1 MSAAVPPI
9 GMRRAARARLRFA
22 RSWSARVGI
31 VLALGVVGAALLGPL
46 VAPYGPSEI
55 SGVPYTGPGNGH
67 WLGTDTLGRDILAR
81 LLWGGRSLVANAV
94 AATLIAYGIGVSIG
108 LVAGYSRRLA
118 DTLLMRTMDV
128 ILSFPPLLLLLL
140 LATGA
145 GRSAA
150 ILVLGIALTHIPG
163 IARIVR
169 TATLEVSTR
178 GYVEAAVARGESTV
192 ALLRREVLPNVL
204 GVILADAGV
213 RLTGSIILLASVN
226 FLGLGPQPPAAD
238 WALMVSENRSA
249 ITLQAWAVAAP
260 AAMIAALAIAAN
272 LISDGVARSLG
283 TSTDPEALAR

>member
-1 MSAAVPPI
+1 MSTTVHPI
-9 GMRRAARARLRFA
+9 GVRRTARARLRFA

-31 VLALGVVGAALLGPL
+31 ALGLLVVGIALLGPL
-46 VAPYGPSEI
+46 FAPYSPSEI
-55 SGVPYTGPGNGH
+55 SGVPYTTPTDEH
-67 WLGTDTLGRDILAR
+67 WLGTDTLGRDVLSR

-94 AATLIAYGIGVSIG
+94 AATLIAYAAGITIG

-128 ILSFPPLLLLLL
+128 VLSFPPLLLLLL

-145 GRSAA
+145 GRSSAV
-150 ILVLGIALTHIPG
+150 LVLGIALTHIPG

-178 GYVEAAVARGESTV
+178 GYVEAAVARGESTR

-249 ITLQAWAVAAP
+249 ITLQAWSVAAP

-272 LISDGVARSLG
+272 LVSDGIARSLG
-283 TSTDPEALAR
+283 TSADPEALAR